1 MITNPH
7 SHYQVLLRMLNQC
20 IKEPHIHMA
29 VLLMQPNGEA
39 RLDFIQ
45 VSGGDRR
52 EEEEE
57 GAVLCSCSPMGG
69 RGSTSSR

>member
-1 MITNPH
+1 M
-7 SHYQVLLRMLNQC
+7 
-20 IKEPHIHMA
+20 
-29 VLLMQPNGEA
+29 LMQPYGEA